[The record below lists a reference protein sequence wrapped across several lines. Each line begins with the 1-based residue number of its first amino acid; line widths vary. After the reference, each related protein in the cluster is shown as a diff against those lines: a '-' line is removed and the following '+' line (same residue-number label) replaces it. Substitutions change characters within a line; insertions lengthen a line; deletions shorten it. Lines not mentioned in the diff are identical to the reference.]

1 MTGEEIDNLLV
12 MTDYFYYY
20 SNAFYEGVI
29 RRREPDYDRVDYKG
43 PDTEETKLNTFIK
56 WRDRDE

>member
-1 MTGEEIDNLLV
+1 MTSEEIDTLLA
-12 MTDYFYYY
+12 MAGYHYFY
-20 SNAFYEGVI
+20 STVFKEGVI
-29 RRREPDYDRVDYKG
+29 RRQDSEPDRVDYKG